1 MLSNHNDST
10 MIRHYLLGKLVDAER
25 DSFEERLFSDD
36 ELLGELLATEDE
48 LIDSSIAGELGQDD
62 AESFASGFLVTPEQQ
77 ENLLFR
83 QSLRRKANPR
93 PPAPEPVPPPLPWYR
108 QSWLHGAA
116 LAAVVLVIIGASFSA
131 LRLYQTSSVELTLN
145 HGSAG
150 RGVGQV
156 AQRVKLPH
164 RFSTLKLHLNLPQP
178 TAPARGYRVEMLTAD
193 DKTINVTPVSHHE
206 QVVDLTL
213 SASALPPGQYAFH
226 VYAVKPDG
234 AEERIAGSYLLT
246 VD

>member
-10 MIRHYLLGKLVDAER
+10 MIRHYLLGKLVDPER
-25 DSFEERLFSDD
+25 DSFEERLFADD

-77 ENLLFR
+77 QNLLFR
-83 QSLRRKANPR
+83 QSLRRKANPT
-93 PPAPEPVPPPLPWYR
+93 PPEPLPPHIPWYR
-108 QSWLHGAA
+108 QRWVQVIART
-116 LAAVVLVIIGASFSA
+116 AVVLIIISASFSA

-145 HGSAG
+145 YGSAD

-156 AQRVKLPH
+156 AQRIKLPH
-164 RFSTLKLHLNLPQP
+164 RFSRLKLHLNLPQP
-178 TAPARGYRVEMLTAD
+178 TAPAKAYRVEMLTAD
-193 DKTINVTPVSHHE
+193 DKTINVAPVSHHE

-234 AEERIAGSYLLT
+234 TEQRIAGSYLLT